1 MQVGAQ
7 SSKETTTESEQG
19 HKDVET
25 RIFGLGLTTALPCL
39 QPPVTAPPTAPLN
52 TQQTNQQQNTKEVRE
67 TQATVEAK
75 QKDPT
80 SLRTQRTQPCTS

>member
-1 MQVGAQ
+1 MQVEAQ

-19 HKDVET
+19 DKDVET

-39 QPPVTAPPTAPLN
+39 QPPVTAPPTAPQDI
-52 TQQTNQQQNTKEVRE
+52 QQTNQQQNTKEVRE
-67 TQATVEAK
+67 TQATVGAK

-80 SLRTQRTQPCTS
+80 SLRTQRTQQCTS